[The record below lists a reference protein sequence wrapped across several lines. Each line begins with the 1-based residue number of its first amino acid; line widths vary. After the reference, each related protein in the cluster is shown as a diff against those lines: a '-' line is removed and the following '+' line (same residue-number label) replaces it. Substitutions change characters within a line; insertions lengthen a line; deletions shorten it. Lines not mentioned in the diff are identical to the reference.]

1 MSTSSTHFYE
11 TINIRGRLLMLDQPV
26 VMGILNLT
34 PDSFFEK
41 SRVAGI
47 NELCDRAGKMLEEGA
62 TILDIGGQ
70 STRPDSALISS
81 EEELNRLIPSLK
93 ALSKAFPEAIISV
106 DTFYAD
112 VAEIAVL
119 AGASLVNDVSGGSMD
134 PKLFETVARLKVP
147 YVLTH
152 MRGTPQ
158 TMKDHNQ
165 YNNVVVD
172 VVKELSVKLAE
183 LRNLGV
189 IDVIVDPGFGFAKNV
204 EQNFTLLNS
213 LGQLELLKAPI
224 LAGLSRKSMIWKS
237 LNTTADQALNGTTA
251 LNMVALQNGA
261 KILRVHDVKEAM
273 ECIQLFNR
281 LR

>member
-1 MSTSSTHFYE
+1 
-11 TINIRGRLLMLDQPV
+11 MLDQPV

-119 AGASLVNDVSGGSMD
+119 AGASIVNDVSGGSMD
-134 PKLFETVARLKVP
+134 PKLFETVARLKLP

-158 TMKDHNQ
+158 TMKDHSQ

-189 IDVIVDPGFGFAKNV
+189 IDVIIDPGFGFAKNV

-261 KILRVHDVKEAM
+261 RILRVHDVKEAM